1 MKLLVDRLTASPSQH
16 DFSCSEA
23 WWSQRAGSRDGI
35 SSFSGP
41 CHFDV
46 QAKRVGEGVFLEGS
60 AAVEFETECSRC
72 AARYRHALREPFRLV
87 LELVGERVPSDPE
100 AVEALSRDGLCL
112 SDDLELGWFRGAE
125 IDIESYLAE
134 VLALALPVQPVC
146 RDDCAGLCP
155 ECGAN
160 RNEAECGCSEIN
172 PNSPFAALA
181 SLQLGQ
187 PEGKV

>member
-1 MKLLVDRLTASPSQH
+1 MKLLVDRLTPVPQQH
-16 DFSCSEA
+16 DFSGSEA
-23 WWSQRAGSRDGI
+23 WWSERAPRGHEVWQL
-35 SSFSGP
+35 SSP
-41 CHFDV
+41 CQFDLM
-46 QAKRVGEGVFLEGS
+46 ANSMGENVILEGS
-60 AAVEFETECSRC
+60 AAVEFQMECSRC

-87 LELVGERVPSDPE
+87 LEPVGERVPSDPE

-112 SDDLELGWFRGAE
+112 SDELELGWYRGAE
-125 IDIESYLAE
+125 IEIESYLAE
-134 VLALALPVQPVC
+134 VLSLALPAQPVC

-160 RNEAECGCSEIN
+160 RNEAECGCSETK